1 MNNDWNIS
9 KYSNYFLG
17 TFDEVITQPK
27 VDFLVRVSGSTEED
41 MEFCV
46 TGTEIFKSH
55 FCNIFESFKAVKDT
69 LVEVILSQR
78 RLLEYNG
85 FYNAFLMGQTEESE
99 FEKIAKKF
107 TYKPKTIN
115 AKILSLKINILY
127 NLTKIDYSTSELADI
142 FQCDNSDVDAVIRLT
157 IGKNYVRE
165 TQ

>member
-9 KYSNYFLG
+9 KYQNYFLG
-17 TFDEVITQPK
+17 TSDEAITQPK
-27 VDFLVRVSGSTEED
+27 VDFLIRISGSTEEG

-46 TGTEIFKSH
+46 TGTEEFKSH
-55 FCNIFESFKAVKDT
+55 FCNIFESFKTVKDT

-85 FYNAFLMGQTEESE
+85 FYNAFLMGQMAELE

-115 AKILSLKINILY
+115 AKILSLKINILL
-127 NLTKIDYSTSELADI
+127 NLTKIDFSTSELSDI
-142 FQCDNSDVDAVIRLT
+142 FQCNNSDVDTVIRLT
-157 IGKNYVRE
+157 TGNNSLGE
-165 TQ
+165 PQ

>member
-1 MNNDWNIS
+1 MNNDWNID
-9 KYSNYFLG
+9 KYPNYFLE

-27 VDFLVRVSGSTEED
+27 VDFLIRVSGSTEED
-41 MEFCV
+41 MKVCV

-85 FYNAFLMGQTEESE
+85 FYNAFLMGQMEELE

-107 TYKPKTIN
+107 TYKPKCSEDVSVTCFLFRQRTIRRR
-115 AKILSLKINILY
+115 A
-127 NLTKIDYSTSELADI
+127 
-142 FQCDNSDVDAVIRLT
+142 
-157 IGKNYVRE
+157 
-165 TQ
+165 